1 MICRGVSSGT
11 KRVLSSRYFAISMS
25 SIVIKRSH
33 KKVLNNKGPKIDPC
47 DNPKKIAPQEL

>member
-1 MICRGVSSGT
+1 MICRGVSPGT
-11 KRVLSSRYFAISMS
+11 KGVLSSRYLAISMS